1 MSKKILLSII
11 SGKRPDEKRL
21 TEKWLL
27 SSGLSDKYKTIL
39 FSNNSEGYNI
49 LEGQSL
55 IDIPQD
61 FRDYFEK
68 EHKLDMFGMMA
79 PMSRSYSDKWAIE
92 NGYDVNIQLD
102 DNIGSL
108 GLVNCFSKERINAS
122 SKDPETYAIIFEEFI
137 TKACELIDTG
147 VSKVGCELPLPP
159 VRKPQVNFGTYPYSM
174 FATNLHMPVPE
185 FVGST
190 EDDITDSIRRSQ
202 MNMLTAKITY
212 ITYAKPSAVAGKDNT
227 GSRAAYAALDGQK
240 HSRGWVQEKYY
251 PGLYS
256 RGYSSAPTGSSHKDY
271 EVFKHK
277 LKPLPTVEPV
287 RYIKDSLE
295 LDELIEKVRSIRTKI
310 FKRELKFEDFIL

>member
-108 GLVNCFSKERINAS
+108 GLVNCF
-122 SKDPETYAIIFEEFI
+122 
-137 TKACELIDTG
+137 
-147 VSKVGCELPLPP
+147 
-159 VRKPQVNFGTYPYSM
+159 
-174 FATNLHMPVPE
+174 
-185 FVGST
+185 
-190 EDDITDSIRRSQ
+190 
-202 MNMLTAKITY
+202 
-212 ITYAKPSAVAGKDNT
+212 
-227 GSRAAYAALDGQK
+227 
-240 HSRGWVQEKYY
+240 
-251 PGLYS
+251 
-256 RGYSSAPTGSSHKDY
+256 
-271 EVFKHK
+271 
-277 LKPLPTVEPV
+277 
-287 RYIKDSLE
+287 
-295 LDELIEKVRSIRTKI
+295 
-310 FKRELKFEDFIL
+310 